1 MTDKLSADIMAVY
14 PDNDS
19 LQEQIEKYAVTFN
32 QLRKVFDEWAE
43 SGVRELTYNS
53 RQEVTNFLEP
63 ANFSMTILGDMVQ
76 GCKDTFDKMS
86 EELGH
91 NVHECYKKGTLNE
104 IELGQYEKVLIKKNG
119 LDFSLN
125 LVTSKYNLWNSW
137 WKKHF
142 QEDYVPKP
150 IRKSRD
156 ALSVQMTK
164 KSNWKKVN
172 KFVGKQMG
180 FSFKPVTIKS

>member
-1 MTDKLSADIMAVY
+1 MTEKLNADIMAVY
-14 PDNDS
+14 PDNDL
-19 LQEQIEKYAVTFN
+19 LQDQIEKYAVTFN

-43 SGVRELTYNS
+43 SGVRELTYNA

-76 GCKDTFDKMS
+76 NCKDTFDKMS

-91 NVHECYKKGTLNE
+91 NVHECYKKDTLNE

-137 WKKHF
+137 WKQHF

-150 IRKSRD
+150 VRKSRD

-172 KFVGKQMG
+172 KFVGKQMNFG
-180 FSFKPVTIKS
+180 FKPATIKS